1 MVMKMDITYR
11 EIVWGV
17 SMIKYKGQFLSAKV
31 WHETW
36 IKNISFRF
44 WILPV
49 NILFKVHIVKNKLIT
64 YVCIYHKCNV
74 YIYNY
79 ALCVLLYI
87 FLITAITWMYVF
99 FLSTHLFYSL
109 YKDAWFYKNWYKFS
123 FQNPTYLYQLP

>member
-1 MVMKMDITYR
+1 MFVFI
-11 EIVWGV
+11 INV
-17 SMIKYKGQFLSAKV
+17 
-31 WHETW
+31 
-36 IKNISFRF
+36 
-44 WILPV
+44 
-49 NILFKVHIVKNKLIT
+49 
-64 YVCIYHKCNV
+64 V